1 MTQINTTISLLNLTE
16 DMGERI
22 RDFVVENQDGLDS
35 MNELSRFMS
44 VLSPSLK
51 LEILNHEFYECVWL

>member
-35 MNELSRFMS
+35 MNELGRFMS